1 MINSLSELKDFL
13 EKNEISVTEYGGWY
27 LKVGKN
33 IFTMSHGKLSLNRT
47 EVDQK
52 SILKQLK
59 ETRNVKRSSNKT
71 RHWRGIS
78 SRNYRGNGNSHHI

>member
-1 MINSLSELKDFL
+1 MINSLSELKEFL
-13 EKNEISVTEYGGWY
+13 QKNQVSVTEYGGWY

-33 IFTMSHGKLSLNRT
+33 TFTMSHGKLSLNQT

-59 ETRNVKRSSNKT
+59 EIKNDNSSNQTRN
-71 RHWRGIS
+71 WRGIGG
-78 SRNYRGNGNSHHI
+78 RNLYRD

>member
-13 EKNEISVTEYGGWY
+13 EKNDIPVTQYAGWY

-33 IFTMSHGKLSLNRT
+33 TFTMSHGKLSLNQT

-59 ETRNVKRSSNKT
+59 ETKNDNSSTQT
-71 RHWRGIS
+71 RKWRGIG
-78 SRNYRGNGNSHHI
+78 SRNLFRN

>member
-13 EKNEISVTEYGGWY
+13 EKNNISVKEYAGWY

-33 IFTMSHGKLSLNRT
+33 TFTMSHGKLSLNQT

-59 ETRNVKRSSNKT
+59 ETKNDNSSTQT
-71 RHWRGIS
+71 RKKMIMSARYS
-78 SRNYRGNGNSHHI
+78 D